1 MSTSKARLEA
11 VERAGLRCRE
21 LEEQLEMRQASLRAA
36 QVEASSLEGQ
46 VAACESEQVT
56 LQQQMRKTDASN
68 AALAQRLSSLEEHR
82 RQETSCASAQTR
94 QSEGAK
100 ADLERQLQA
109 ERAARQTQLERVAS
123 ALRASAA
130 ACAPS
135 GPAERHHSPGRR
147 DRRTTHD
154 GGSQRRRPSRRL
166 AQVSSICRSDSRT
179 RLCSA

>member
-1 MSTSKARLEA
+1 
-11 VERAGLRCRE
+11 
-21 LEEQLEMRQASLRAA
+21 MRQASLRAA

-130 ACAPS
+130 EEAEARARFEAAVESDAARLTEVAQGSAAFS
-135 GPAERHHSPGRR
+135 GPSRGI
-147 DRRTTHD
+147 
-154 GGSQRRRPSRRL
+154 GSR
-166 AQVSSICRSDSRT
+166 
-179 RLCSA
+179 